1 MTAAETLHIVGA
13 WPWGGVALLA
23 LVVSAATFAVVSL
36 VRRNRVN
43 VSHLEAAHRALQD
56 ADRAA
61 AIGQGELIQARERLR
76 RMEQQQR
83 VVFGD
88 NPVPMWIHSPTLG
101 RVVAS
106 NAAAREAFGLV
117 DGEHPVA
124 GTAAQSLA
132 WTLDTLAARRPQERQ
147 AGERWTHPV
156 VDGPVLSAHLHVRDL
171 VFGGGPCLLVTATP
185 PTIGPPGGA
194 ALAVEGA
201 GEAAPHWDDE
211 KRQFATDLRLLR
223 RAVETTDSG
232 IVITDATLPDL
243 PIIYVNP
250 AFERIT
256 GYCSDELLGR
266 NCRFLQGTDREQA
279 PVDAIRG
286 ALQDGRDVRVTLRN
300 YRRDGSLFWND
311 LHLTPL
317 RSPSGDITHHVAI
330 VNDVTEQRHYE
341 DQLAYRATHDDL
353 TGLPNRQL
361 LLDRLEQAIRMADRN
376 GSSVA
381 VMFID
386 LDDFKLIND
395 TLGHAAG
402 DKVLRAVAS
411 RLSGLVRDTDTVAR
425 FGGDEF
431 VVLLPDQ
438 GDPTVR
444 GVVIE
449 RITQAISQPIIID
462 GVAHAITPSIG
473 HACYP
478 DSGSSAD
485 MLLMR
490 SDMAMYQAKRL
501 GRNRAVG
508 YDASFD
514 ANTSERLLL
523 VKELREAFE
532 NDEFVL
538 AFQPVFHRDGRPV
551 AMEALVRWHHPQ
563 QGEIPPGR
571 FISVCEESGMIAEL
585 GRRVLMMAAQHHR
598 RLADLGLGEFRIA
611 VNVSAAQFAE
621 SLYEDVQHAMAKYG
635 LRPGA
640 LELELTESMIM
651 DNPEHAIATMEALTH
666 LGVSIAVDDFGTG
679 YSSLAYLKRLP
690 IRRLKIDRS
699 FVRDLAENAS
709 DRSICQSVIALA
721 KALDL
726 ETVAEGVETLAQRD
740 WLAHHGVDELQG
752 YYLSRPTH
760 FEGAVAIMV
769 KALPASHP
777 VSAALSRPMVEGA
790 V

>member
-1 MTAAETLHIVGA
+1 MAATLV
-13 WPWGGVALLA
+13 VA
-23 LVVSAATFAVVSL
+23 VSAALAIGVL
-36 VRRNRVN
+36 LRRNRV
-43 VSHLEAAHRALQD
+43 HAAQLEAMHRALQA

-61 AIGQGELIQARERLR
+61 GIGQSELAQARDRLK
-76 RMEQQQR
+76 RMESQQR
-83 VVFGD
+83 AVFGD
-88 NPVPMWIHSPTLG
+88 NPVPMWIHCPTKG
-101 RVVAS
+101 QVMAANV
-106 NAAAREAFGLV
+106 AARAAYGLV
-117 DGEHPVA
+117 EGAPAAV
-124 GTAAQSLA
+124 GTPAHSLA
-132 WTLDTLAARRPQERQ
+132 WVLDTLATRRPEERGD
-147 AGERWTHPV
+147 GEDWTFPLA
-156 VDGPVLSAHLHVRDL
+156 DGRALLARLQVRDIE
-171 VFGGGPCLLVTATP
+171 FGGLPCLLVTAVAQMQRST
-185 PTIGPPGGA
+185 GA
-194 ALAVEGA
+194 VSSLVSVASSEGTQ
-201 GEAAPHWDDE
+201 HWDDE
-211 KRQFATDLRLLR
+211 KRRFATDLRLLR

-232 IVITDATLPDL
+232 IVITDALASDR

-256 GYCSDELLGR
+256 GFASEELLGR
-266 NCRFLQGTDREQA
+266 NCRFLQGSDRDQA
-279 PVDAIRG
+279 AVEAIRS
-286 ALQDGRDVRVTLRN
+286 ALELDRDVRVTLRN
-300 YRRDGSLFWND
+300 YRRDGGLFWND

-317 RSPSGDITHHVAI
+317 RSPDGQVTHHVAI

-361 LLDRLEQAIRMADRN
+361 LLDRLEQAIRVADRD
-376 GSSVA
+376 GSNVA

-411 RLSGLVRDTDTVAR
+411 RLLALVRDTDTVAR

-431 VVLLPDQ
+431 VVLLTGQ
-438 GDPTVR
+438 GDATAR
-444 GVVIE
+444 NAVIE
-449 RITQAISQPIIID
+449 RITHAVSQPILID
-462 GVAHAITPSIG
+462 GTAHAITPSIG
-473 HACYP
+473 HASYP
-478 DSGSSAD
+478 ESGQTAD

-514 ANTSERLLL
+514 ANTSERLQL
-523 VKELREAFE
+523 VKELREALE

-538 AFQPVFHRDGRPV
+538 AFQPVFHRSGRPV
-551 AMEALVRWHHPQ
+551 AMEALVRWNHPQ

-571 FISVCEESGMIAEL
+571 FITVCEESGMIGEL

-598 RLADLGLGEFRIA
+598 RLAALGLGEWRIA

-621 SLYEDVQHAMAKYG
+621 SLYEDVQQAMTIHG

-699 FVRDLAENAS
+699 FVRDLADNAS

-726 ETVAEGVETLAQRD
+726 ETVAEGVETAVQRD
-740 WLAHHGVDELQG
+740 WLAQHGVDELQG
-752 YYLSRPTH
+752 YYLARPTR
-760 FEGAVAIMV
+760 FEAAVALMV
-769 KALPASHP
+769 KALPADHP
-777 VSAALSRPMVEGA
+777 VVAALADPVVGA
-790 V
+790 A

>member
-1 MTAAETLHIVGA
+1 VGA
-13 WPWGGVALLA
+13 WPWGGLVVTGAVTLLA
-23 LVVSAATFAVVSL
+23 GIFVGSL
-36 VRRNRVN
+36 LRRNRVH
-43 VSHLEAAHRALQD
+43 VAQLEAAHRALLD

-61 AIGQGELIQARERLR
+61 AIGQGELAQARERIK
-76 RMEQQQR
+76 RMEGQQR
-83 VVFGD
+83 ALFGD
-88 NPVPMWIHSPTLG
+88 NPVPMWIHCPTRG
-101 RVVAS
+101 CPVAA
-106 NAAAREAFGLV
+106 NAAARAAFGLSEGV
-117 DGEHPVA
+117 VPAE
-124 GTAAQSLA
+124 GTPGHSLA
-132 WTLDTLAARRPQERQ
+132 WVLDTLAARRPEERQ
-147 AGERWTHPV
+147 CGERWSFPLP
-156 VDGPVLSAHLHVRDL
+156 DGRMLSALLQVRDL
-171 VFGGGPCLLVTATP
+171 EFGGVPCLLVTAGGQSDTTTTP
-185 PTIGPPGGA
+185 GPLRRDMA
-194 ALAVEGA
+194 A
-201 GEAAPHWDDE
+201 EAAQHWDDE
-211 KRQFATDLRLLR
+211 KRRFATDLRLLR

-232 IVITDATLPDL
+232 IVITDATLADH

-256 GYCSDELLGR
+256 GYASDELMGR

-279 PVDAIRG
+279 AVDAIRS
-286 ALQDGRDVRVTLRN
+286 ALKSERDVRVTLRN

-317 RSPSGDITHHVAI
+317 RAPDGVVTHHVAI

-361 LLDRLEQAIRMADRN
+361 LLDRLEQAIRMADRS
-376 GSSVA
+376 GSTVA

-431 VVLLPDQ
+431 VVLLTET
-438 GDPTVR
+438 GDATAR
-444 GVVIE
+444 NAVIE
-449 RITQAISQPIIID
+449 RVTQAISQPIIID
-462 GVAHAITPSIG
+462 GTAHAITPSIG
-473 HACYP
+473 HASYP
-478 DSGSSAD
+478 ESGSSAD

-514 ANTSERLLL
+514 ANTSERLQL

-532 NDEFVL
+532 NNEFVL
-538 AFQPVFHRDGRPV
+538 AFQPVFRRDGRPV
-551 AMEALVRWHHPQ
+551 AMEALVRWNHPE

-571 FISVCEESGMIAEL
+571 FITVCEESGMIGEL
-585 GRRVLMMAAQHHR
+585 GRRVLTMAAQHHK
-598 RLADLGLGEFRIA
+598 RLSALGLGEFRIA

-621 SLYEDVQHAMAKYG
+621 SLYEDVQQAMVTYG

-699 FVRDLAENAS
+699 FVRDLAENSS

-721 KALDL
+721 KALEL
-726 ETVAEGVETLAQRD
+726 ETVAEGVETAAQRD
-740 WLAHHGVDELQG
+740 WLAEHGVDELQG
-752 YYLSRPTH
+752 YYLGKPTR
-760 FEGAVAIMV
+760 FEGAVALML
-769 KALPASHP
+769 KALPPDHP
-777 VSAALSRPMVEGA
+777 VVARLVTPMAAGA
-790 V
+790 A

>member
-1 MTAAETLHIVGA
+1 MTATVTLLAGFLVGA
-13 WPWGGVALLA
+13 LL
-23 LVVSAATFAVVSL
+23 
-36 VRRNRVN
+36 RRNRVH
-43 VSHLEAAHRALQD
+43 VSQLEAAHRALLD

-61 AIGQGELIQARERLR
+61 GIGQGELAQARERIK
-76 RMEQQQR
+76 RMEGQQR
-83 VVFGD
+83 ALFGD
-88 NPVPMWIHSPTLG
+88 NPVPMWIHCPTKG
-101 RVVAS
+101 CVVAV
-106 NAAAREAFGLV
+106 NAAARGAFGLAEGV
-117 DGEHPVA
+117 SPAE
-124 GTAAQSLA
+124 GTPGHSLA
-132 WTLDTLAARRPQERQ
+132 WVLDTLATRRPEERQ
-147 AGERWTHPV
+147 AGERWSFPLP
-156 VDGPVLSAHLHVRDL
+156 DGRTLSAQLQVRDL
-171 VFGGGPCLLVTATP
+171 EFGGVPCLLVTAV
-185 PTIGPPGGA
+185 GPADISA
-194 ALAVEGA
+194 AASAPLRHELAHEGA
-201 GEAAPHWDDE
+201 PNWDDE
-211 KRQFATDLRLLR
+211 KRRFATDLRLLR

-232 IVITDATLPDL
+232 IVITDATVADH

-256 GYCSDELLGR
+256 GYSSDELVGR

-279 PVDAIRG
+279 AVDAIRS
-286 ALQDGRDVRVTLRN
+286 ALQSERDVRVTLRN

-317 RSPSGDITHHVAI
+317 RSPDGVVTHHVAI

-431 VVLLPDQ
+431 VVLLTEQ
-438 GDPTVR
+438 GDATAR
-444 GVVIE
+444 NAVIE
-449 RITQAISQPIIID
+449 RVTHAISQPIIID
-462 GVAHAITPSIG
+462 GTAHAITPSIG
-473 HACYP
+473 HASYP
-478 DSGSSAD
+478 ESGSTAD

-514 ANTSERLLL
+514 ANTSERLQL

-532 NDEFVL
+532 NNEFVL

-551 AMEALVRWHHPQ
+551 AMEALVRWNHPE

-571 FISVCEESGMIAEL
+571 FITVCEESGMIGEL
-585 GRRVLMMAAQHHR
+585 GRRVLTMAAQHHK
-598 RLADLGLGEFRIA
+598 RLSALGLGEFRIA

-621 SLYEDVQHAMAKYG
+621 SLYEDVQQAMATYG

-699 FVRDLAENAS
+699 FVRDLAENSS

-721 KALDL
+721 KALEL
-726 ETVAEGVETLAQRD
+726 ETVAEGVETAAQRD
-740 WLAHHGVDELQG
+740 WLAEHGVDELQG
-752 YYLSRPTH
+752 YYLGRPTR
-760 FEGAVAIMV
+760 FEGAVALMV
-769 KALPASHP
+769 KALPADHP
-777 VSAALSRPMVEGA
+777 VVARLTQPMAAGV